1 MSLFIRVVAT
11 KDIDPVDN
19 PAEDLVGSQSLRKG
33 AGTSIFFFG
42 FFAGGELLEVAGE
55 SGADDEA
62 EIEEDSIAKA
72 SSEISGE
79 FKPSVFS
86 AIVYQF
92 HIEENIL

>member
-19 PAEDLVGSQSLRKG
+19 PAEDFVGSQSLRKG

-42 FFAGGELLEVAGE
+42 FFAGGELFEVAGE

-62 EIEEDSIAKA
+62 EIEEDVKEVDDSIAKA
-72 SSEISGE
+72 SSEI
-79 FKPSVFS
+79 
-86 AIVYQF
+86 
-92 HIEENIL
+92 